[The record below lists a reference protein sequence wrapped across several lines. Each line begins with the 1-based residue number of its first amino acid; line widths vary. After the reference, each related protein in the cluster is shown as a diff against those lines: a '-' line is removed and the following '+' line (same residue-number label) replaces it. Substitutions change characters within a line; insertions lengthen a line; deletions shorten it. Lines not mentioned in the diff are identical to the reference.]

1 MIVLNLITEDARLA
15 GRMREAAGSRALV
28 MHFTTPAEAAARG
41 RGVAPDV
48 VVYDCGGRLDGAPM
62 AALRSLAPRR
72 PVVMLTSRHDP
83 LAEGAWLKAG
93 ASAVHLAEAPEQ
105 ALEDALAL
113 VEWPVTERAVQAVLP
128 GLEIT
133 RAAEPDV
140 RASWESAMRCL
151 SRQWNPMSDTTGIA
165 RLAVDVCLES
175 LRATRAAVLL
185 KSEQGDLLLAASANL
200 PEEVKAAYQP
210 GHGAGLAASLDANPR
225 LLRAG
230 GSVAAEQRLMQLFGV
245 ALCVPLTAD
254 GQFEGALLI
263 GPPASGHD
271 YIETHEDLALQMARF
286 LARGIRAARTR
297 VSGEETQAFYDWS
310 LSEAPVGLV
319 CLDATH
325 KVTAMN
331 REAEALLG
339 LSRAEA
345 DGRHIQV
352 LNSALCDLV
361 MRAAAGEAVGEMT
374 LLPRVG
380 NKGMMEARV
389 RQGDGGKWMVSVQ
402 ASSEPRVRREDAAAA
417 ALWEG
422 LASRM
427 AQEIKN
433 PLVAINTFA
442 QLLPR
447 KYDSSDF
454 RSAFSKVVQ
463 EEVDRINRVVET
475 LYQFAREPELK
486 LQKLDVK
493 TTVREVVDTFA
504 RAVAERGIQFESN
517 LSETPLSASIDADA
531 FKVVLQNLMQNAV
544 DAMPEGGRVSISAEP
559 AAGGIE
565 IRVEDSG
572 KGIAG
577 DEAGKVFEPFYSSRE
592 RGAGLGLAVAKKL
605 VEAHEGTIALEGT
618 APGARFIVRF
628 PTLAGAAKTAGEGQ
642 DADDTGN

>member
-1 MIVLNLITEDARLA
+1 
-15 GRMREAAGSRALV
+15 
-28 MHFTTPAEAAARG
+28 
-41 RGVAPDV
+41 
-48 VVYDCGGRLDGAPM
+48 
-62 AALRSLAPRR
+62 
-72 PVVMLTSRHDP
+72 
-83 LAEGAWLKAG
+83 
-93 ASAVHLAEAPEQ
+93 
-105 ALEDALAL
+105 
-113 VEWPVTERAVQAVLP
+113 
-128 GLEIT
+128 
-133 RAAEPDV
+133 
-140 RASWESAMRCL
+140 
-151 SRQWNPMSDTTGIA
+151 
-165 RLAVDVCLES
+165 
-175 LRATRAAVLL
+175 
-185 KSEQGDLLLAASANL
+185 
-200 PEEVKAAYQP
+200 
-210 GHGAGLAASLDANPR
+210 
-225 LLRAG
+225 
-230 GSVAAEQRLMQLFGV
+230 
-245 ALCVPLTAD
+245 
-254 GQFEGALLI
+254 
-263 GPPASGHD
+263 
-271 YIETHEDLALQMARF
+271 
-286 LARGIRAARTR
+286 
-297 VSGEETQAFYDWS
+297 
-310 LSEAPVGLV
+310 
-319 CLDATH
+319 
-325 KVTAMN
+325 
-331 REAEALLG
+331 
-339 LSRAEA
+339 
-345 DGRHIQV
+345 
-352 LNSALCDLV
+352 

-504 RAVAERGIQFESN
+504 RAVAERGIQFESK

-544 DAMPEGGRVSISAEP
+544 DAMPEGGRVSVSAEP
-559 AAGGIE
+559 AAGGLE